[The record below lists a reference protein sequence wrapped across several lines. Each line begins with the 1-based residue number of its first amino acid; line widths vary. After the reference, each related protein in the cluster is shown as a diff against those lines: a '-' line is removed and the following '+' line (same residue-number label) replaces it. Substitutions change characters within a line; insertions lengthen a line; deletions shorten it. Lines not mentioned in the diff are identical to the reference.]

1 MLMRELQMR
10 QIKLKIETDL
20 RDYSEF
26 RFKSV
31 VFITSGEMHRDIYNM
46 EELDDFYRSLYYR
59 V

>member
-1 MLMRELQMR
+1 MRKLQMR

-26 RFKSV
+26 RFKSI
-31 VFITSGEMHRDIYNM
+31 VFMTSGEMHRDIYNM
-46 EELDDFYRSLYYR
+46 EELEDFYRSLWNR

>member
-1 MLMRELQMR
+1 MR
-10 QIKLKIETDL
+10 QIKLKIKADIK
-20 RDYSEF
+20 DYSEF

-46 EELDDFYRSLYYR
+46 EELEDFYRSLCYR

>member
-1 MLMRELQMR
+1 MRKLQMR
-10 QIKLKIETDL
+10 QIKLRIATDFK
-20 RDYSEF
+20 DYSEF

>member
-1 MLMRELQMR
+1 MR

-26 RFKSV
+26 RFKSI
-31 VFITSGEMHRDIYNM
+31 VFITSGAMHRDIYNM
-46 EELDDFYRSLYYR
+46 DELEEFYKDLYYR